1 MRSSLLSS
9 NNNKRERE
17 RRREIFVSFLLLCSC
32 GILIRHA
39 GSHFFFHFCGKKTF
53 EKLSFFRNFALHIF
67 SSLRWISTVPITR
80 AFIGASLLST
90 HCLADTQREIFS
102 RFSNNIIIE
111 YNKNER
117 DGQIVVE
124 RGGDHHY

>member
-17 RRREIFVSFLLLCSC
+17 REEERFLFLSFCCVLAVFNTARGVSF
-32 GILIRHA
+32 
-39 GSHFFFHFCGKKTF
+39 FF
-53 EKLSFFRNFALHIF
+53 SNVFFLFSAISLHIF

>member
-1 MRSSLLSS
+1 MIFSLFSAIS
-9 NNNKRERE
+9 
-17 RRREIFVSFLLLCSC
+17 
-32 GILIRHA
+32 
-39 GSHFFFHFCGKKTF
+39 
-53 EKLSFFRNFALHIF
+53 LHIF

>member
-17 RRREIFVSFLLLCSC
+17 RRREIFVSFLLLFLRYFNTARGVS
-32 GILIRHA
+32 
-39 GSHFFFHFCGKKTF
+39 FFFSSFGKKKRLKNSLF
-53 EKLSFFRNFALHIF
+53 SAISLHIF

>member
-1 MRSSLLSS
+1 M
-9 NNNKRERE
+9 
-17 RRREIFVSFLLLCSC
+17 FLRY
-32 GILIRHA
+32 LIRHA
-39 GSHFFFHFCGKKTF
+39 GLIFFFFFWEKKRLKNSLF
-53 EKLSFFRNFALHIF
+53 SAISLHIF